1 MNQNRE
7 NERNASS
14 SSMKNPDELTETL
27 KPHFENVSL
36 SANIN
41 PTVVLDVKSDGILVG
56 APVHIDRTTP
66 LNGFSLPEIMWD
78 IAVRAKKTDTLEKQS
93 DEMTAF
99 FDHKGCP
106 ECASVIH
113 DPDHDQTWCPD
124 CDDAE
129 LSVVN
134 VPDEMHIKE
143 KINFPETVTP
153 VQTNDELEQALRLLF
168 DTTDISL

>member
-1 MNQNRE
+1 
-7 NERNASS
+7 
-14 SSMKNPDELTETL
+14 MKNPDELTETL

-66 LNGFSLPEIMWD
+66 PNGFSLPEIMWD

-124 CDDAE
+124 CDDAAR
-129 LSVVN
+129 
-134 VPDEMHIKE
+134 PW
-143 KINFPETVTP
+143 
-153 VQTNDELEQALRLLF
+153 
-168 DTTDISL
+168 